1 MTIKQGEKESG
12 EGGLTNSPSIPSQAP
27 TSQARQ
33 NSQQTPQ
40 NQQQNPQQSPKNTQ
54 DIIKLLLKELI
65 QKYNLKK
72 EDLLDAVQEKDD
84 NDLPISIFNTKEL
97 SSLEAISKYLHEDKQ
112 LKFSQIA
119 ELTKRDSRTIWSSY
133 QFSKKKHPAKLIIR
147 QSEIKIP
154 LHQLT
159 DRSISVLESIVA
171 YLKENYNLSYH
182 QIAILV
188 NRNDRTIWTVYSRYK
203 KKVMTHA

>member
-1 MTIKQGEKESG
+1 LSIKQGKKELVEK
-12 EGGLTNSPSIPSQAP
+12 GLTNSPSLPSQAP
-27 TSQARQ
+27 TAQA
-33 NSQQTPQ
+33 P
-40 NQQQNPQQSPKNTQ
+40 QNPQHPPQNTQ
-54 DIIKLLLKELI
+54 EIVKLLLKELI
-65 QKYNLKK
+65 QKYDLKK
-72 EDLLDAVQEKDD
+72 EDLLEAVQEKDD
-84 NDLPISIFNTKEL
+84 NDLPISIFQTKEL
-97 SSLEAISKYLHEDKQ
+97 SSLEAISKYLHEDRH

-119 ELTKRDSRTIWSSY
+119 SLTKRDSRTIWSSY
-133 QFSKKKHPAKLIIR
+133 QFSKKKHPARLIIK

-154 LHQLT
+154 PHQLT

-203 KKVMTHA
+203 KKVMLHG

>member
-1 MTIKQGEKESG
+1 M
-12 EGGLTNSPSIPSQAP
+12 TNSPSLPSQASP
-27 TSQARQ
+27 NQ
-33 NSQQTPQ
+33 NPQ
-40 NQQQNPQQSPKNTQ
+40 NQQQNPQQNTQ

-65 QKYNLKK
+65 QKYDLKK
-72 EDLLDAVQEKDD
+72 EDLLEAAQEKDD
-84 NDLPISIFNTKEL
+84 NDLPISIFQTKEL
-97 SSLEAISKYLHEDKQ
+97 SSLEAISKYLHEDRH

-119 ELTKRDSRTIWSSY
+119 SLTKRDSRTIWSSY
-133 QFSKKKHPAKLIIR
+133 QFSKKKHPSRLIIK

-203 KKVMTHA
+203 KKVMLHG